1 MEQSLAAKAE
11 AAKKYLGDAWVLHP
25 AYDPQK
31 HPAHTA
37 RDSYVLSHPQLYKVT
52 KQ

>member
-1 MEQSLAAKAE
+1 MDQSLAAKAQ
-11 AAKKYLGDAWVLHP
+11 AAKQYLGEAWVLHA
-25 AYDPQK
+25 AYDPRK

-37 RDSYVLSHPQLYKVT
+37 HGPYVLSHPQLYKVT